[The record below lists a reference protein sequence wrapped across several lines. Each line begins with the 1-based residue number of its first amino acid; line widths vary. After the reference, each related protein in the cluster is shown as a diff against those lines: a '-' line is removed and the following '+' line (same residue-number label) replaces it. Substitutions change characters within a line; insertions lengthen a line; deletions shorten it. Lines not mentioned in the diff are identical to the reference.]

1 MGPGPVEF
9 GFPRRTHFFQPEL
22 DQILANGLKRFQ
34 QANVFY
40 DHPFHGPW
48 EYGVNIDFVNKSIG
62 IGSRV
67 SVELSPQSAKLLAE
81 TIIKALEKGEKD
93 PQIKISVLD

>member
-1 MGPGPVEF
+1 MICEQANLEGSAKGVEGWF
-9 GFPRRTHFFQPEL
+9 SL
-22 DQILANGLKRFQ
+22 Q

-40 DHPFHGPW
+40 DHPFHAPW

>member
-1 MGPGPVEF
+1 MICEQANMTGSGKGTE
-9 GFPRRTHFFQPEL
+9 GWFP
-22 DQILANGLKRFQ
+22 LK

-40 DHPFHGPW
+40 DHPFHAPW
-48 EYGVNIDFVNKSIG
+48 EYGVNIDFVNKSMG
-62 IGSRV
+62 VGSRV
-67 SVELSPQSAKLLAE
+67 SVELSPESAKLLAE

>member
-1 MGPGPVEF
+1 MICEQANLEGSAKGVEGWF
-9 GFPRRTHFFQPEL
+9 SL
-22 DQILANGLKRFQ
+22 Q

-40 DHPFHGPW
+40 DHPFHAPW

-62 IGSRV
+62 LGSRV

>member
-1 MGPGPVEF
+1 MCTMICEQANLEGSAKGVE
-9 GFPRRTHFFQPEL
+9 GWFPL
-22 DQILANGLKRFQ
+22 Q

-40 DHPFHGPW
+40 DHPFHAPW
-48 EYGVNIDFVNKSIG
+48 EYGVNIDFVNISIG

>member
-1 MGPGPVEF
+1 MCTMICEQANLEGSAKGVEGWF
-9 GFPRRTHFFQPEL
+9 SL
-22 DQILANGLKRFQ
+22 Q

-40 DHPFHGPW
+40 DHPFHAPW

-62 IGSRV
+62 LGSRV

>member
-1 MGPGPVEF
+1 MCTMICEQANLEGSAKGAE
-9 GFPRRTHFFQPEL
+9 GWFPL
-22 DQILANGLKRFQ
+22 Q

-40 DHPFHGPW
+40 DHPFHAPW

-81 TIIKALEKGEKD
+81 TIIKALKKGEKD

>member
-1 MGPGPVEF
+1 MCTMICEQANMTGSGKGTE
-9 GFPRRTHFFQPEL
+9 GCFPLE
-22 DQILANGLKRFQ
+22 

-40 DHPFHGPW
+40 DHPFHAPW
-48 EYGVNIDFVNKSIG
+48 EYGVNIDFVNKSMG
-62 IGSRV
+62 VGSRV
-67 SVELSPQSAKLLAE
+67 SVELSPESAKLLAE

>member
-1 MGPGPVEF
+1 MCTMICEQANLEGSAKGVE
-9 GFPRRTHFFQPEL
+9 GWFPL
-22 DQILANGLKRFQ
+22 Q

-40 DHPFHGPW
+40 AHPFHAPW

-67 SVELSPQSAKLLAE
+67 AVELSPQSAKLLAE

>member
-1 MGPGPVEF
+1 MCTMICEQANLEGSAKGVEGWF
-9 GFPRRTHFFQPEL
+9 SL
-22 DQILANGLKRFQ
+22 Q

-40 DHPFHGPW
+40 DHPFHAPW

-62 IGSRV
+62 LGSRV
-67 SVELSPQSAKLLAE
+67 SVELSPKSAKLLAE
-81 TIIKALEKGEKD
+81 TIFKALEKGEKD

>member
-1 MGPGPVEF
+1 M
-9 GFPRRTHFFQPEL
+9 
-22 DQILANGLKRFQ
+22 
-34 QANVFY
+34 
-40 DHPFHGPW
+40 
-48 EYGVNIDFVNKSIG
+48 NIDFVNKSIG
-62 IGSRV
+62 VGSRV

>member
-1 MGPGPVEF
+1 MCTMICEQANLEGSAKGVEGWF
-9 GFPRRTHFFQPEL
+9 SL
-22 DQILANGLKRFQ
+22 Q

-40 DHPFHGPW
+40 DHPFHAPW